1 LIKILHVRI
10 QNLLSF
16 QREAIVKNAYPISVF
31 VGPNN
36 AGKSNLVRS
45 MLLYKNLLLD
55 YKNKRETYSI
65 KSDYYHQLAR
75 NEISTISIRY
85 KFEDRN
91 FSNHSLEIDHFILFN
106 YQGYFDRERFSLRKE
121 NGEEIGVMKK
131 ENSKSYVNSKELVGD
146 FLFGTKS
153 GYSVSSPEVGFQE
166 VPIGFHV
173 PFFWP
178 ENDDSPGIRIYNEI
192 KKYIENW
199 VFILPDR
206 LIRMNESEKT
216 IRDRLSSQRK
226 IYNKLIGEINRIT
239 GVLDI
244 NLSGANSEI
253 TTYVS
258 DGPDITVKLANLG
271 SGFHQIYIM
280 YPQFFEGLVDRTT
293 FFIEEQKKYCT
304 TFHIFGY

>member
-1 LIKILHVRI
+1 MMKP
-10 QNLLSF
+10 
-16 QREAIVKNAYPISVF
+16 ANA
-31 VGPNN
+31 
-36 AGKSNLVRS
+36 
-45 MLLYKNLLLD
+45 
-55 YKNKRETYSI
+55 T
-65 KSDYYHQLAR
+65 
-75 NEISTISIRY
+75 RY
-85 KFEDRN
+85 K
-91 FSNHSLEIDHFILFN
+91 
-106 YQGYFDRERFSLRKE
+106 
-121 NGEEIGVMKK
+121 
-131 ENSKSYVNSKELVGD
+131 
-146 FLFGTKS
+146 
-153 GYSVSSPEVGFQE
+153 VGFQE

-206 LIRMNESEKT
+206 LIRMNESERT
-216 IRDRLSSQRK
+216 IRDRLSSKRI